1 MTRLRTFLARD
12 AGNLPAILAVS
23 AFVSLI
29 LGIAMVAAS

>member
-12 AGNLPAILAVS
+12 ASNLPASIALS

-29 LGIAMVAAS
+29 LGIAMVMA